1 MYFGDEV
8 QKLKDQGAKIYS
20 FDLKQNSVPNAF
32 STHKKLNQ
40 SANISRMRNK
50 GAHGKN
56 LNRSVIGRIGTSKI
70 EEDAVIPTILP
81 NIMQKA
87 NRRNISQIRKDE
99 GEYSRMLANRNNNR
113 LVQAQKTIDDALRK
127 QRTNNPK

>member
-1 MYFGDEV
+1 M
-8 QKLKDQGAKIYS
+8 
-20 FDLKQNSVPNAF
+20 
-32 STHKKLNQ
+32 
-40 SANISRMRNK
+40 
-50 GAHGKN
+50 
-56 LNRSVIGRIGTSKI
+56 
-70 EEDAVIPTILP
+70 IPTILP